1 MAWKPREERESHAED
16 APPGAGV
23 ASAFGCQCNDATVG
37 SSRRLE
43 GPGTDEKIAA
53 FRFPFVLVPPSLST

>member
-1 MAWKPREERESHAED
+1 MPALQVPL
-16 APPGAGV
+16 
-23 ASAFGCQCNDATVG
+23 GCQCNDATVG

-43 GPGTDEKIAA
+43 GPGNDEKIAA